1 MLIGKFLQSKKLQ
14 HFYIYNFPT
23 LIYEFNR
30 PFLLALLWMTL
41 EYVEY
46 LMIMFDSDLVDTL
59 QKKDPQF
66 EWIKST
72 TIMSRN
78 SSYALTIT
86 YIFLAFNSL
95 ILLYLFIL
103 YAIYCR
109 KEFKFYKST
118 LFSIIIQLYTAALV
132 VPSFAY
138 SASCKSP
145 IGVVNSILTII
156 ISFINCLHHQKLS
169 FTNVDSLSQR
179 ASSLVGMF
187 KICLIFIGIIM
198 RNFIQSINVFAVFP
212 LILSIFGIVK
222 FWWSFPYID
231 QRINRVFLYLN
242 IFNFLTSIIILI
254 YINTNVVVSIFFQV
268 FVIPILAFKLSQRY
282 YNYKVEFI
290 KNLFYLVPQTLNY
303 QTDVPQYAIDFLI
316 RDLAMKSR
324 FSELTTSQIHDH
336 KNELIQD
343 ELLTRHMK
351 NCIKTPYC
359 ECEGIRSG
367 IDNDLKIA
375 ISEIYEK
382 RRQVIDVEIL
392 QIFENYLKTRKNLSY
407 VHISYLYFLHDR
419 VQNYLLIN
427 TQIYEM
433 INQKKQNLLSYD
445 IAHLKYLLYKNIS
458 AQEFNANLQIDKVF
472 KYEEKINICKH
483 ELTECILQKLD
494 ILKYIT
500 EDLIDIE
507 ILEKKVTK
515 FLKNRKLV
523 EQQLI
528 ECLEANQFCSI
539 LQSMITI
546 YQINISFYES
556 KQINQFV
563 NLLILFSLFDL
574 KINIFQFDLKIN
586 REIFQNKQ
594 KEFKNIKKLN
604 EMLFKKNAVVLFVSL
619 LNSSFGL
626 INQVSKNFEH
636 IFELT
641 PKNIIGYNCNLLMP
655 QGVSLQHNNIL
666 KRYISKGTNQAFSSF
681 DQQPI
686 LAQNKSGFV
695 FQITKKYQ
703 IYTSLK
709 NELGLIGLITMI
721 DNYKKQDFLIINLKQ
736 LPLKIEAC
744 SKNIHQRIFQKYIGP
759 NKEYQSVLLS
769 RLFPTLPYIVQNSSN
784 KKKNQKPIKLLFENE
799 SDEPKIFETFGFIPD
814 QEQQESISNFAKKQQ
829 YSKGGNL
836 HTLME
841 QGEFSFN
848 KNKIFLIRFKLW
860 YINDEFLDQC
870 TIQIEMIKHL
880 IPEMIVNSYHE
891 QLLIEQLKKYCSLSY
906 SAIQLRQYLQGDQ
919 FQSSQKIDQPNLIQ
933 SHAHLSLEQTTFDIF
948 RQSKNKEFFVFN
960 EFNQSEAQKSQSRNS
975 KLLKIQNELLHNNDS
990 ENVENSA
997 NPVFSLSTFH
1007 SPRYIKNGDQNG
1019 NLMVQNTP
1027 RVTDREFLLSNH
1039 GKNNHIDIPEYQMQ
1053 LQPYAKQSLMQ
1064 DVDSENDKEQNQKDY
1079 NQSSDIQTMNQNS
1092 TQRKTIMNNNIQSV
1106 STSINSQFKGQKLQI
1121 YNTFKSIKQ
1130 PYFFLMVK
1138 YLSMICLATLLIL
1151 ILVVFVDLKNQFDL
1165 NTTNFYYISWGNNL
1179 RVQTSKAFK
1188 SYLSANLLDQ
1198 QLYGYVND
1206 PNKQLYQNE
1215 LLSNGTHAF
1224 KALQQYLSEIYSKQ
1238 TSNLSFM
1245 DILTKHETNIL
1256 FSFSTTRSIN
1266 ITSYGVYI
1274 LNINSLYLYQYVTM
1288 QKYTPL
1294 IEYNAFSNFL
1304 NIANL
1309 LSAIQSSQQQSVT
1322 NTFNQIKQEILIM
1335 LISIVSICA
1344 VFVLFVFP
1352 AYAFSQNY
1360 KQKIYSLFSTIDII
1374 WIREMHRNLLF
1385 SISNISDK
1393 NSMQLQTIRR
1403 YQNNELLNKKKSI
1416 SSTTTLSKFSIK
1428 VAFFSLILYLILIIY
1443 PIVNLV
1449 ITNNLIDQ
1457 QNNNQN
1463 LQGAIQTTK
1472 AAFMST
1478 MSIYEL
1484 YANSELN
1491 PNANNFQNSY
1501 QQRYT
1506 LIQQQAM
1513 QSFDQLLQVVQK
1525 QVSQNRYQQS
1535 EYDQFVFPILKSNA
1549 CDPIFSYPQYVFSNL
1564 TNFDEHT
1571 CNTLIDGQLS
1581 KGLTTAL
1588 LYYYNIISNVFTL
1601 HQIQDP
1607 ILRQQQLQQY
1617 LQKYRLLELNT
1628 SIDYI
1633 ENILNIINDFVY
1645 HNSKDFFSYMSDI
1658 QTILLLYQF
1667 GVLIAV
1673 NQFALILFF
1682 KSIQNSMNDSKN
1694 ALTVLEIRYIIE
1706 SPYIMSFINQ
1716 QQ

>member
-1 MLIGKFLQSKKLQ
+1 MIIGKFLQSKKLQ
-14 HFYIYNFPT
+14 NFYIYNFPS
-23 LIYEFNR
+23 LIYEYNR
-30 PFLLALLWMTL
+30 PFLLSLLWMTL
-41 EYVEY
+41 EYIEY
-46 LMIMFDSDLVDTL
+46 LMIMFDQDLVNTIS
-59 QKKDPQF
+59 KKDPQF

-78 SSYALTIT
+78 SSYALIIT

-95 ILLYLFIL
+95 ILLYLLIL

-118 LFSIIIQLYTAALV
+118 LFSIIIQLYTAVLV
-132 VPSFAY
+132 VPSFAF
-138 SASCKSP
+138 SAASKSP
-145 IGVVNSILTII
+145 VGVVNIILTFI

-187 KICLIFIGIIM
+187 KIFLIFIGIIM
-198 RNFIQSINVFAVFP
+198 RNFIQSNNIFPVFP
-212 LILSIFGIVK
+212 LILSIFGLVK

-231 QRINRVFLYLN
+231 QRINRIFLYLN
-242 IFNFLTSIIILI
+242 IFNFLTSIIIII
-254 YINTNVVVSIFFQV
+254 YINTSVIVSIFFQI
-268 FVIPILAFKLSQRY
+268 FIIPILAFKLSQRY

-290 KNLFYLVPQTLNY
+290 KNLFYLVPLTLNY
-303 QTDVPQYAIDFLI
+303 ETDVPQYAIDFLI
-316 RDLAMKSR
+316 RDLANKSR

-351 NCIKTPYC
+351 NCVKTPYC
-359 ECEGIRSG
+359 QCEGIRSG

-375 ISEIYEK
+375 ISEIFEK
-382 RRQVIDVEIL
+382 RREVIDQEIL

-419 VQNYLLIN
+419 VKNYLLIN

-458 AQEFNANLQIDKVF
+458 AQELNSNLQIDKVF
-472 KYEEKINICKH
+472 KYEEKIKICQY

-500 EDLIDIE
+500 EDLIDIQA
-507 ILEKKVTK
+507 LEKKVTK
-515 FLKNRKLV
+515 FLKGRKLV
-523 EQQLI
+523 EQSLI
-528 ECLEANQFCSI
+528 EVLEANQFCSI
-539 LQSMITI
+539 LQNMITI
-546 YQINISFYES
+546 FQLNISFYES
-556 KQINQFV
+556 K
-563 NLLILFSLFDL
+563 
-574 KINIFQFDLKIN
+574 
-586 REIFQNKQ
+586 EIFQKKQ
-594 KEFKNIKKLN
+594 KQFKSMKKLN
-604 EMLFKKNAVVLFVSL
+604 ESLFKKNAAVIFVSL

-636 IFELT
+636 IFEIT

-655 QGVSLQHNNIL
+655 SGVSLQHNNIL
-666 KRYISKGTNQAFSSF
+666 KRYISKGTNQSFSSF

-686 LAQNKSGFV
+686 LAQNKSGFI
-695 FQITKKYQ
+695 FQISKQYQ

-744 SKNIHQRIFQKYIGP
+744 SQNIHQRIFQKYIGP
-759 NKEYQSVLLS
+759 NKEYQNILLS
-769 RLFPTLPYIVQNSSN
+769 RIFPTLPYIVQNSSN
-784 KKKNQKPIKLLFENE
+784 KKKNQKPIKLLLENE
-799 SDEPKIFETFGFIPD
+799 TDEPKILETFGFFPD
-814 QEQQESISNFAKKQQ
+814 REQQESLSNFAKKQQ
-829 YSKGGNL
+829 FSNGGNL

-841 QGEFSFN
+841 QGEFSFS

-880 IPEMIVNSYHE
+880 IPETIINSYHE

-906 SAIQLRQYLQGDQ
+906 SINQLRQYLQGDQ
-919 FQSSQKIDQPNLIQ
+919 FQSSQKIDFVNQQQ
-933 SHAHLSLEQTTFDIF
+933 SYPHLSLEQTTFDIF
-948 RQSKNKEFFVFN
+948 RQSKNKELVIFN
-960 EFNQSEAQKSQSRNS
+960 ELNQSEGKKSQSRNS

-997 NPVFSLSTFH
+997 NHVFSLSTFH
-1007 SPRYIKNGDQNG
+1007 SPRFIKNGDQNG
-1019 NLMVQNTP
+1019 NLLVQNTP
-1027 RVTDREFLLSNH
+1027 RTTDREFLLSNN
-1039 GKNNHIDIPEYQMQ
+1039 GKNNHVDMPELQMQ

-1064 DVDSENDKEQNQKDY
+1064 DVESEHDKDQNQKDQY
-1079 NQSSDIQTMNQNS
+1079 QSSDMQTMNQYS

-1130 PYFFLMVK
+1130 PFFFLMVK

-1151 ILVVFVDLKNQFDL
+1151 ILVVFVDLKKQFDL
-1165 NTTNFYYISWGNNL
+1165 NTKNFYYISWGNNL
-1179 RVQTSKAFK
+1179 RVQTSKIFK
-1188 SYLSANLLDQ
+1188 SYLTARLLDNDI
-1198 QLYGYVND
+1198 YGYTND
-1206 PNKQLYQNE
+1206 PNKQLYQHE
-1215 LLSNGTHAF
+1215 QLTNGTQAF
-1224 KALQQYLSEIYSKQ
+1224 KSLQSYLSEIINEK
-1238 TSNLSFM
+1238 TINLSFM
-1245 DILTKHETNIL
+1245 DIITEHKTNIL
-1256 FSFSTTRSIN
+1256 FSYSTTKSVN
-1266 ITSYGVYI
+1266 ITAYGIYI
-1274 LNINSLYLYQYVTM
+1274 LYINSQYLYQYGSM
-1288 QKYTPL
+1288 KQYSPL
-1294 IEYNAFSNFL
+1294 IEYNAYSNFL

-1309 LSAIQSSQQQSVT
+1309 LSVIQNSQQQSVT
-1322 NTFNQIKQEILIM
+1322 DTFNQIKLEILLM
-1335 LISIVSICA
+1335 LICIVSICA

-1352 AYAFSQNY
+1352 AYTFSQSY

-1385 SISNISDK
+1385 CLSNISDK
-1393 NSMQLQTIRR
+1393 NSVQIQTIRR
-1403 YQNNELLNKKKSI
+1403 YQSSELLNKKKSI

-1428 VAFFSLILYLILIIY
+1428 IVFFSLILYVILIIY
-1443 PIVNLV
+1443 PIVNLI

-1463 LQGAIQTTK
+1463 LQGAIQNTK

-1478 MSIYEL
+1478 LSIYEL
-1484 YANSELN
+1484 YANSLLN
-1491 PNANNFQNSY
+1491 PGEENLQKSY
-1501 QQRYT
+1501 QERYT
-1506 LIQQQAM
+1506 IILKQAM
-1513 QSFDQLLQVVQK
+1513 QAFDGLLQVVQK
-1525 QVSQNRYQQS
+1525 QVSQNRYQQN
-1535 EYDQFVFPILKSNA
+1535 EYDQFLFPILKSNA
-1549 CDPIFSYPQYVFSNL
+1549 CDPISNYPQYVISGQ
-1564 TNFDEHT
+1564 TNFDQHI

-1588 LYYYNIISNVFTL
+1588 LYYYNILNNIFLL

-1607 ILRQQQLQQY
+1607 VSRNQQIKQY

-1645 HNSKDFFSYMSDI
+1645 TNSKDFFNYMTDI

-1667 GVLIAV
+1667 GVLITV
-1673 NQFALILFF
+1673 NQLALILFF
-1682 KSIQNSMNDSKN
+1682 NSIQNTMNDSKN
-1694 ALTVLEIRYIIE
+1694 ALTILEIRYIIE

-1716 QQ
+1716 KQ

>member
-1 MLIGKFLQSKKLQ
+1 MTKEKFSQSKKLQ
-14 HFYIYNFPT
+14 QFYIYNFPT
-23 LIYEFNR
+23 LIYEFNI
-30 PFLLALLWMTL
+30 PFLLALLWMIL

-46 LMIMFDSDLVDTL
+46 LMIMFDSDLVEAL
-59 QKKDPQF
+59 YKKDPQF
-66 EWIKST
+66 EWIKRT

-78 SSYALTIT
+78 SSHALTIT

-95 ILLYLFIL
+95 ILLYLLIL

-118 LFSIIIQLYTAALV
+118 LFSIIIQLYTAVLV

-138 SASCKSP
+138 SASCKSS
-145 IGVVNSILTII
+145 IGGILNYILTII

-179 ASSLVGMF
+179 ASSLVGML

-212 LILSIFGIVK
+212 LILSIFGIIQ
-222 FWWSFPYID
+222 FWWFFPYID
-231 QRINRVFLYLN
+231 QRINRLFLYLN

-254 YINTNVVVSIFFQV
+254 NLNTNVAVSIFFQV
-268 FVIPILAFKLSQRY
+268 FIIPILAFKLSQRY
-282 YNYKVEFI
+282 YNYKVELI
-290 KNLFYLVPQTLNY
+290 KNLFYLVPKTLNF
-303 QTDVPQYAIDFLI
+303 QTDIPQYAIDFLI

-382 RRQVIDVEIL
+382 RRQ
-392 QIFENYLKTRKNLSY
+392 
-407 VHISYLYFLHDR
+407 
-419 VQNYLLIN
+419 
-427 TQIYEM
+427 IYEM
-433 INQKKQNLLSYD
+433 INQKNQNLLSYD

-472 KYEEKINICKH
+472 KFEEKINICKH

-494 ILKYIT
+494 ILKFIT

-515 FLKNRKLV
+515 FLKSRKLV

-528 ECLEANQFCSI
+528 DCLEINQFCSI

-546 YQINISFYES
+546 YQINLSFNES
-556 KQINQFV
+556 K
-563 NLLILFSLFDL
+563 
-574 KINIFQFDLKIN
+574 
-586 REIFQNKQ
+586 EIFQNKQ
-594 KEFKNIKKLN
+594 KMLKNIKKLN
-604 EMLFKKNAVVLFVSL
+604 ETLFKQNAAVVFVSL

-636 IFELT
+636 IFELA

-666 KRYISKGTNQAFSSF
+666 KRYISKG
-681 DQQPI
+681 
-686 LAQNKSGFV
+686 
-695 FQITKKYQ
+695 
-703 IYTSLK
+703 
-709 NELGLIGLITMI
+709 
-721 DNYKKQDFLIINLKQ
+721 
-736 LPLKIEAC
+736 
-744 SKNIHQRIFQKYIGP
+744 P
-759 NKEYQSVLLS
+759 NKEYQSIFLS

-784 KKKNQKPIKLLFENE
+784 KKKNQKPSKFLLKNE

-814 QEQQESISNFAKKQQ
+814 SEQQESISNLSKQQ
-829 YSKGGNL
+829 QYLKGGNL

-880 IPEMIVNSYHE
+880 IPEMIVNSYLE
-891 QLLIEQLKKYCSLSY
+891 QLFIEQLKQYCSLSY
-906 SAIQLRQYLQGDQ
+906 SASQLRQYLQGDE
-919 FQSSQKIDQPNLIQ
+919 FQSSQKIDQPNLQQ

-948 RQSKNKEFFVFN
+948 RQSKNKEFFVLN

-975 KLLKIQNELLHNNDS
+975 KLLKIQNELLHNCNS

-997 NPVFSLSTFH
+997 NPMINLSTFY
-1007 SPRYIKNGDQNG
+1007 SPRYFKNGDQNR
-1019 NLMVQNTP
+1019 NLVVQNTP
-1027 RVTDREFLLSNH
+1027 RVTDREFLLSNQ
-1039 GKNNHIDIPEYQMQ
+1039 GKNNHIDIPQYQMQ
-1053 LQPYAKQSLMQ
+1053 LHPAKQSQMQ
-1064 DVDSENDKEQNQKDY
+1064 DVDSENDQNQNQKDY
-1079 NQSSDIQTMNQNS
+1079 YQSSDILTMNQNS

-1106 STSINSQFKGQKLQI
+1106 STTINSQFKGSKQQI
-1121 YNTFKSIKQ
+1121 YNTFKSMKQ

-1138 YLSMICLATLLIL
+1138 YLSMICLAALLIL
-1151 ILVVFVDLKNQFDL
+1151 IFVVFVDLKNQFDL
-1165 NTTNFYYISWGNNL
+1165 NTSNFYYISWGNNL

-1188 SYLSANLLDQ
+1188 SYLSANLLDY

-1206 PNKQLYQNE
+1206 PNKQFYQNE
-1215 LLSNGTHAF
+1215 LLSNGTYAF
-1224 KALQQYLSEIYSKQ
+1224 KVLQKYLTEIYSKQ
-1238 TSNLSFM
+1238 ASNLSFM
-1245 DILTKHETNIL
+1245 DILTQHKTNIL
-1256 FSFSTTRSIN
+1256 FPFSTTRSVN

-1274 LNINSLYLYQYVTM
+1274 LNINSFYIYQYVNM
-1288 QKYTPL
+1288 QKYNPL
-1294 IEYNAFSNFL
+1294 FEHNVFSNFL

-1309 LSAIQSSQQQSVT
+1309 FSAIQTSQQQSVT
-1322 NTFNQIKQEILIM
+1322 NTFNQIKQEIWIM
-1335 LISIVSICA
+1335 LILIVSICA
-1344 VFVLFVFP
+1344 VFVIFVFP

-1360 KQKIYSLFSTIDII
+1360 KQKIYSFFSTIDII

-1385 SISNISDK
+1385 SLSNISDK
-1393 NSMQLQTIRR
+1393 NSIQLQAIRN
-1403 YQNNELLNKKKSI
+1403 YQNIQLLNKKKSI

-1472 AAFMST
+1472 AAFLST
-1478 MSIYEL
+1478 MSVYEL
-1484 YANSELN
+1484 YAYSVLN
-1491 PNANNFQNSY
+1491 PDKNNFQKSY

-1506 LIQQQAM
+1506 LMLQQAM

-1564 TNFDEHT
+1564 TNFDQHT
-1571 CNTLIDGQLS
+1571 CNTLIDGQLQ

-1588 LYYYNIISNVFTL
+1588 LYYYNVISNVFTL

-1607 ILRQQQLQQY
+1607 ISRQQKLQQY

-1628 SIDYI
+1628 FIDYI
-1633 ENILNIINDFVY
+1633 DNILNIINDFVY
-1645 HNSKDFFSYMSDI
+1645 NNSKDFFSYMTDI

-1667 GVLIAV
+1667 VVLIAV

-1682 KSIQNSMNDSKN
+1682 KSIQNSMNESKN
-1694 ALTVLEIRYIIE
+1694 ALTVLEIRYMIE